1 MILTMHKEE
10 ERGIKVNFS
19 EYLTGNL
26 LLRCVQA
33 IRLLNIYMDFY
44 DHIENTIVNI
54 PIISRIKN

>member
-26 LLRCVQA
+26 LLRCVLA

-44 DHIENTIVNI
+44 DHIENATVNI